1 MIIPPTLQNNMRA
14 VVVYTHKY
22 ISYIYIYIISYKLRK
37 KYYHMIYHTQ
47 TYIYFF
53 IILLIQENNYQ
64 HIQMLFYSN

>member
-14 VVVYTHKY
+14 VVVYIHIY
-22 ISYIYIYIISYKLRK
+22 NIISYVSYKLRK
-37 KYYHMIYHTQ
+37 KYYHISYTNV
-47 TYIYFF
+47 YIYFF

>member
-14 VVVYTHKY
+14 VVVYIYTY
-22 ISYIYIYIISYKLRK
+22 ISHIYHTNKLRK
-37 KYYHMIYHTQ
+37 KYYHISYTNV
-47 TYIYFF
+47 YIYFF